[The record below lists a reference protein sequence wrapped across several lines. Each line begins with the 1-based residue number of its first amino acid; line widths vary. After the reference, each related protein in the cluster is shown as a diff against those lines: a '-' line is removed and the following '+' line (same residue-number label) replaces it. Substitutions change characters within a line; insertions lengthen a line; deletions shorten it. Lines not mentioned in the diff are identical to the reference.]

1 MEATQ
6 SESRSYSAACTV
18 LRRDSC
24 TGRGTDGLGKDLHN
38 ARVRLRESHNPLLP
52 CRNSA
57 SEGCQCGSLHPRA
70 GTNRIAEQGVGDSR
84 GRRIPPTMSRILH
97 LRYVDHSQLTAQD
110 IPVHSYLGLFSHSRS

>member
-6 SESRSYSAACTV
+6 SESRSSSAACTV

-52 CRNSA
+52 CRNST

-70 GTNRIAEQGVGDSR
+70 ETNQIAEQGVVHGGEGEFPQRCR
-84 GRRIPPTMSRILH
+84 GYCICVTWTI
-97 LRYVDHSQLTAQD
+97 
-110 IPVHSYLGLFSHSRS
+110 RS